1 MTYSPNAGM
10 KEDTSKGSADKKSQ
24 VDIYTLIDDIILE
37 HDLDTGSTT
46 WKNVCNSPFDLRPN
60 SSLADWRALIHPNDL
75 EETLSSAQEAL
86 CGDDQQWSRTYWL
99 KDLNNTYQL
108 IQDRRIIKRYENGR
122 PSSVLAVLK
131 VIPQEQQL
139 RNRLDR
145 SFDLACI
152 GRWELDLLS
161 GELYWSD
168 ITKKIHNKP
177 LHYIPNIEEAIYFY
191 KEGEHRDQIQSS
203 IQNVLDG
210 HIDTWNLEAILVT
223 ATGQEKWV
231 RAFGQAEKIRGK
243 IVRLFGSLQDISE
256 QKETELIIQHAKKRY
271 QLAAKAGTIG
281 IWEWDFS
288 RKRIHL
294 DEVMYDLYGF
304 SPEDR
309 NRPLSTLESRLHP
322 EDLSNA
328 RRELE
333 EAIQNGGNYQSTFR
347 ICLPP
352 DRSLRHIK
360 AFGDIVFD
368 ESGHP
373 KTMIGLNMDITQEVE
388 QTRNLRQANAEKEE
402 ILNSISDGFISID
415 DNRQMTYCN
424 KAAKTIFNSLQDWED
439 QNWFDITFRKQGHV
453 WKKLEQ
459 CLSQKVTTW
468 SKAYYEETET
478 WLYILFY
485 PKEEGA
491 VCFFRDISDVE
502 EYAQI
507 ITTQYQKL
515 KKIAW
520 AQSHELRAPLTNI
533 LGLVNLLREAYTGDN
548 QEIHT
553 FLDMLSESSV
563 NLDAII
569 HKMILETDHIP

>member
-1 MTYSPNAGM
+1 MTYSPTARIKENA
-10 KEDTSKGSADKKSQ
+10 SKSSADNRSQ
-24 VDIYTLIDDIILE
+24 VDIYTLIEDIILE
-37 HDLDTGSTT
+37 HDLDTGITT
-46 WKNVCNSPFDLRPN
+46 WKNVSNSLFDLHPD
-60 SSLADWRALIHPNDL
+60 SSTADWRALIHPNDV
-75 EETLSSAQEAL
+75 EETLTSAQEAL
-86 CGDDQQWSRTYWL
+86 DGDDQQWSRTYWL

-122 PSSVLAVLK
+122 PSSVLAILK

-145 SFDLACI
+145 SFDLARI

-168 ITKKIHNKP
+168 MTKKIHDKP

-191 KEGEHRDQIQSS
+191 KEGEHRDQVQSS

-210 HIDTWNLEAILVT
+210 HIDTWDLEAILVT

-231 RAFGQAEKIRGK
+231 RALGQAEKVRGR
-243 IVRLFGSLQDISE
+243 IVRLYGSFQDISE
-256 QKETELIIQHAKKRY
+256 QKETELIILHAKKRY

-294 DEVMYDLYGF
+294 DGVMLDLYGF
-304 SPEDR
+304 SPEER
-309 NRPLSTLESRLHP
+309 NRPLSTLESRLHQ
-322 EDLSNA
+322 EDRPKA

-333 EAIQNGGNYQSTFR
+333 EAIERGGNYKSTFR
-347 ICLPP
+347 ICLP
-352 DRSLRHIK
+352 DQSVRHII
-360 AFGDIVFD
+360 AYGDIIFD
-368 ESGHP
+368 KVGRP
-373 KTMIGLNMDITQEVE
+373 ATMIGVNMDITEEVI
-388 QTRNLRQANAEKEE
+388 QTQKLRRANAEKEE
-402 ILNSISDGFISID
+402 ILSSISDGFITID

-424 KAAKTIFNSLQDWED
+424 KAAKTIFNSLQDWGD
-439 QNWFDITFRKQGHV
+439 QNGFDTIFRKQGHV

-459 CLSQKVTTW
+459 CISQKVTTW

-491 VCFFRDISDVE
+491 VCFFRDITDVE
-502 EYAQI
+502 QYVQI

-520 AQSHELRAPLTNI
+520 SQSHELRAPLTNI
-533 LGLVNLLREAYTGDN
+533 LGLVSLLREAYTGNN
-548 QEIHT
+548 QEIQPL
-553 FLDMLSESSV
+553 FDMLSESSV
-563 NLDAII
+563 KLDAII